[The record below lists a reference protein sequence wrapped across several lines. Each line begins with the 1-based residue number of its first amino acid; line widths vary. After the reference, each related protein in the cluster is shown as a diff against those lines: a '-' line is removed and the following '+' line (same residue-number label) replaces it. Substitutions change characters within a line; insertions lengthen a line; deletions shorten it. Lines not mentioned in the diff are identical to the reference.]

1 MLLTTSPQSDQEIAG
16 CISDIGVPF
25 SEADL
30 RNPKPQQIQMVFE
43 HLGDI
48 LMPAT
53 RDSIDHGLR
62 AAHDDL
68 ASEYPDLV
76 PVDVRLML
84 GFFASLR
91 RLLIECGVHDFSM
104 NDLVRP
110 TYERLGKVFSYV
122 INFIRFR
129 EGQTEAIDENYNKA
143 EETKSRIEQLY
154 TENDDMTS
162 RLDEMRRNRKAM
174 EAAVKE
180 KVKRNDELKARLL
193 ELRKGQER
201 IAEQLERSK
210 AEKNR
215 AQQMLEDKTERL
227 VRSRQESEKLRPYV
241 LQSPAAL
248 QSALTELQD
257 NLQRERSQID
267 LLERRMRALQTSTD
281 SFSVVQTDVQSCV
294 KVLEE
299 IAVELQ
305 KEEEEAHKAGKNR
318 DALTEQTNNVR
329 EVERQEKMLRK
340 QLEQWQSRTEKLRTD
355 ADKKA
360 SNARQKMEGLRKV
373 HKELSAERR
382 ERGEEVEKRRVR
394 IEQTEKKVSLSFPTT
409 CALTCVPTCGAFISI
424 PSTYGHRSVKTEDPV
439 RSPELKHRT
448 GRLVLRWVT
457 TWESRLLYVLL
468 FYSLIMWPKFSISA
482 NSIMLS
488 NFVFAQ

>member
-267 LLERRMRALQTSTD
+267 LLERRMRALQTSSD

-305 KEEEEAHKAGKNR
+305 KEEEEDAKAAKNKE
-318 DALTEQTNNVR
+318 ALNDRGASVR
-329 EVERQEKMLRK
+329 EVEQSEQLLLKQLEKWETRIDTLRK
-340 QLEQWQSRTEKLRTD
+340 QQKEREEANKV
-355 ADKKA
+355 
-360 SNARQKMEGLRKV
+360 KMEELWEMQRQLR
-373 HKELSAERR
+373 EERATKSR
-382 ERGEEVEKRRVR
+382 EMDRRKGR
-394 IEQTEKKVSLSFPTT
+394 IDQTEKKVSVVFHEVLKAANFLPDGRAQRDHRERSQG
-409 CALTCVPTCGAFISI
+409 CSRRI
-424 PSTYGHRSVKTEDPV
+424 PE
-439 RSPELKHRT
+439 
-448 GRLVLRWVT
+448 
-457 TWESRLLYVLL
+457 
-468 FYSLIMWPKFSISA
+468 A
-482 NSIMLS
+482 
-488 NFVFAQ
+488 